1 MWTVPNWMRISL
13 GCLVE
18 LVLCNGIDE
27 WMGLGSNCA
36 CAQVGCNGG
45 PRELHWMDL
54 SSHETIFTTP
64 VGNP

>member
-27 WMGLGSNCA
+27 WTELGSNCA

-45 PRELHWMDL
+45 PKGLCLMDS
-54 SSHETIFTTP
+54 SSHETVFTTP
-64 VGNP
+64 DDNS